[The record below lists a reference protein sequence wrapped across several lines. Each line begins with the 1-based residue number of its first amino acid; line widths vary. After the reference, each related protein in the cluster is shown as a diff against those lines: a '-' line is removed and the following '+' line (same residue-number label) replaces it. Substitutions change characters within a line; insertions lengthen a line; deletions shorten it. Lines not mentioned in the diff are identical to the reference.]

1 MPKNN
6 GNPQASEDMPK
17 NEGMQENENAQEAV
31 KPKEPQFGESKVFK
45 KYLRFEQLL
54 TEVTFP
60 RGQTEAQTMKQLG
73 KLFAT
78 KTGNQKLILDG
89 IRLVKPD
96 YAITAEDEAQR
107 SERRQISKTARDNMF
122 RFVHQ
127 TIDLKFDR
135 NQPVGENYDPNKT
148 VTIPRGINLLYN
160 YNLEDGAE
168 EYNQWIQSL
177 FALDEH
183 NQFINDD
190 INTRTA
196 VMKEF
201 IDRQLGTDFDKLYH
215 MTDREVAE
223 NFIQIYS
230 LYVLLME
237 GGDALKGWNGKAYNL
252 PADYLDK
259 LFKLKATHQGLIGD
273 LKSRFELIANPDYEI
288 FHHERMYINAGGENY
303 NTVGSQEAP
312 MESDYMDQPDESEE
326 EPVERDHVDHPAE
339 FEEAQ
344 ERYEIS
350 KRIDTGKNENA
361 FFDILYTA
369 EFGRYGSGVDK
380 VNQHIRNLGIPEEY
394 LRQIDRSAPG
404 QLTIPLLLDV
414 TDVEGKTVD
423 DFDLTSGVLLTF
435 TDPTNQ
441 HKHFLKASSGIIEEI
456 DITRVPDPLKT
467 EPDRLMKMLEA
478 ADPWHIR
485 MFTGSK
491 QFNDMKKAMAEVQRL
506 KEELPAEP
514 SSEQQ
519 KALHDALDALKA
531 SAETYVGYKGDLTR
545 NTKDSER
552 ARINAA
558 NSILEFVKDGKAL
571 LTAYAEGRALA
582 KNEENEKTEL
592 QEKIRQHY
600 ASNDADD
607 PVAALGREIHDS
619 LRASME
625 KLPEKPLSVM
635 AKIVAYDLL
644 MRERLADN
652 GGEAGPVEEM
662 YRENAQ
668 AFLNNIE
675 QSEALQQA
683 AKGMTVKRFRQFM
696 NDAASADGIEKL
708 AEEILE
714 ERVQPVEKVSPPPR
728 EAADR
733 ELEAKQNRQEK
744 LKKVEQPETVEE
756 FTSDPAIIE
765 NEEIALTNDPEVLL
779 DFMGAPENSN
789 LKPVTKE
796 FLSNRIYRLVKMEE
810 RAKQPIQNE
819 NLPMITEAEEYNE
832 DEEKEIQRKVML
844 DVKQPR
850 KQTTEKGCWS
860 VSLQLQLNYRGVENI
875 EQEDIR
881 SYRPDRT
888 KQSVEADLG
897 AERLNKNDVN
907 SIANYSTLINQFLPN
922 TVLNSVTFY
931 KLNQTAQDPDRKALL
946 KNVLS
951 KALEEHNSPISCVL
965 GDHYRTI
972 VGIKGDR
979 IYWKDSSSTDSD
991 RTWDRPISDL
1001 VGQHKLELYW
1011 LQDLK
1016 ADLGGCVKDMNGHAV
1031 EGANYTGGIYSN
1043 PSEEITK
1050 HNEKFTI
1057 LEANGQY
1064 QAEGCKLTVPS
1075 TGKYPVTLSYKRNPA
1090 QLTGFAYNMDALGQM
1105 SQELKKLSAA
1115 GKENGGTGAA
1125 YTNLDKL
1132 TKKLDGFVNGE
1143 YKIDYEQMHR
1153 VAGDYQALAG
1163 SFGDD
1168 KALSRVLGEH
1178 LEQVRGALGAHLHYD
1193 NRQLGYP
1200 ARWPEAGSAKR
1211 EQLEKCLAGLIV
1223 EGNIKSVGNENKNW
1237 LKYYDTKSINL
1248 AKEQIRKG
1256 AAFQSMMTK
1265 LDERIKQEESSSIPG
1280 TERTGARICQ
1290 KACGGDFGE
1299 LLTMYAMELNA
1310 VPQKAQPASKMQQS
1324 LQNQAPELSNPNQGS
1339 IGKR

>member
-6 GNPQASEDMPK
+6 ENPQASEDMPK
-17 NEGMQENENAQEAV
+17 NEGMQENENAQEV
-31 KPKEPQFGESKVFK
+31 VQPKEPQFGESTVAEKF
-45 KYLRFEQLL
+45 LRFEQLL
-54 TEVTFP
+54 THVDFP

-135 NQPVGENYDPNKT
+135 NQPEGENYDPNKT
-148 VTIPRGINLLYN
+148 VSIPRGINLLYN

-177 FALDEH
+177 FALKD
-183 NQFINDD
+183 NKFINDD

-201 IDRQLGTDFDKLYH
+201 IDRQLETDFDKLYH

-252 PADYLDK
+252 PDDYIDK
-259 LFKLKATHQGLIGD
+259 LFKLKATHQGLIGN
-273 LKSRFELIANPDYEI
+273 LKNRFELIANPNYEI
-288 FHHERMYINAGGENY
+288 FHHERMYINAVGENY
-303 NTVGSQEAP
+303 GTVGSQEAP
-312 MESDYMDQPDESEE
+312 DEEDYEDQPD
-326 EPVERDHVDHPAE
+326 A

-344 ERYEIS
+344 ERREIS
-350 KRIDTGKNENA
+350 ERIDAGKDEKA
-361 FFDILYTA
+361 FFDILYAA
-369 EFGRYGSGVDK
+369 ELARYSSGVDK

-394 LRQIDRSAPG
+394 LKQIDRSAPG
-404 QLTIPLLLDV
+404 KLTIPLLLDV
-414 TDVEGKTVD
+414 TDVDGKPVD
-423 DFDLTSGVLLTF
+423 NFDLTSGVLLTF

-441 HKHFLKASSGIIEEI
+441 HKHFLKAGSGMVEEI

-506 KEELPAEP
+506 KEALPAEP

-519 KALHDALDALKA
+519 KALHDALEALKT

-571 LTAYAEGRALA
+571 LTAYAEGREMAAIEA
-582 KNEENEKTEL
+582 KEKADL

-600 ASNDADD
+600 ASNDIDD

-635 AKIVAYDLL
+635 AKILAYDLL
-644 MRERLADN
+644 MRERQADN

-714 ERVQPVEKVSPPPR
+714 V
-728 EAADR
+728 
-733 ELEAKQNRQEK
+733 
-744 LKKVEQPETVEE
+744 
-756 FTSDPAIIE
+756 
-765 NEEIALTNDPEVLL
+765 
-779 DFMGAPENSN
+779 
-789 LKPVTKE
+789 
-796 FLSNRIYRLVKMEE
+796 
-810 RAKQPIQNE
+810 
-819 NLPMITEAEEYNE
+819 
-832 DEEKEIQRKVML
+832 
-844 DVKQPR
+844 
-850 KQTTEKGCWS
+850 C
-860 VSLQLQLNYRGVENI
+860 
-875 EQEDIR
+875 
-881 SYRPDRT
+881 
-888 KQSVEADLG
+888 
-897 AERLNKNDVN
+897 
-907 SIANYSTLINQFLPN
+907 
-922 TVLNSVTFY
+922 
-931 KLNQTAQDPDRKALL
+931 
-946 KNVLS
+946 
-951 KALEEHNSPISCVL
+951 
-965 GDHYRTI
+965 
-972 VGIKGDR
+972 
-979 IYWKDSSSTDSD
+979 
-991 RTWDRPISDL
+991 
-1001 VGQHKLELYW
+1001 
-1011 LQDLK
+1011 
-1016 ADLGGCVKDMNGHAV
+1016 
-1031 EGANYTGGIYSN
+1031 
-1043 PSEEITK
+1043 
-1050 HNEKFTI
+1050 
-1057 LEANGQY
+1057 
-1064 QAEGCKLTVPS
+1064 
-1075 TGKYPVTLSYKRNPA
+1075 
-1090 QLTGFAYNMDALGQM
+1090 
-1105 SQELKKLSAA
+1105 
-1115 GKENGGTGAA
+1115 
-1125 YTNLDKL
+1125 
-1132 TKKLDGFVNGE
+1132 
-1143 YKIDYEQMHR
+1143 
-1153 VAGDYQALAG
+1153 
-1163 SFGDD
+1163 
-1168 KALSRVLGEH
+1168 
-1178 LEQVRGALGAHLHYD
+1178 GALGAHLHYD

-1200 ARWPEAGSAKR
+1200 GRWPEPGSAKR
-1211 EQLEKCLAGLIV
+1211 GQLEKCLAGLIV
-1223 EGNIKSVGNENKNW
+1223 EGNIKAVDTSNKNW
-1237 LKYYDTKSINL
+1237 LKFYAPKNIKTAED
-1248 AKEQIRKG
+1248 EVRKG

-1265 LDERIKQEESSSIPG
+1265 LDERIKQEELASIPG
-1280 TERTGARICQ
+1280 MERTGARICQ

-1310 VPQKAQPASKMQQS
+1310 VQQKAQPASKMQQS